1 MDGDLTGRALGGQE
15 ILDVIKQLRLACCAV
30 ASRSCSYLDV
40 YSADQ
45 VPTLERLCAF
55 SGTRKRKG
63 TGTCCY
69 RARSFIANTEPLARP
84 GYHWVAFVVFANRPS
99 IIYFF
104 DSFGMP
110 LSYYQDLYRS
120 CMDRGYYSDTVIVT
134 SVNSRALQGAKSTVC
149 GHYCIL
155 FLYLCARM
163 SLETSRTH
171 MLVALSAMRALVFVT
186 GGTVSNDRDVVVV
199 NILNEL
205 LKRSEALTPALTC
218 SRIGNAAARN
228 QCCQPRK

>member
-1 MDGDLTGRALGGQE
+1 MAGRALRGQE
-15 ILDVIKQLRLACCAV
+15 IVDIIKQLRLACCAV

-63 TGTCCY
+63 TGATCCY
-69 RARSFIANTEPLARP
+69 RARSFIANTEPSTRP
-84 GYHWVAFVVFANRPS
+84 GHHWVAFVVFAYRPS

-110 LSYYQDLYRS
+110 LSYYQDLYRT
-120 CMDRGYYSDTVIVT
+120 CMNRGYYSDTVIVT

-155 FLYLCARM
+155 YLYLCARM
-163 SLETSRTH
+163 SLETSRTR
-171 MLVALSAMRALVFVT
+171 MLIALSAMRALVVVT
-186 GGTVSNDRDVVVV
+186 GGTVSNDRDVVIVR
-199 NILNEL
+199 ILNEL
-205 LKRSEALTPALTC
+205 LKRDEQLTPALTC
-218 SRIGNAAARN
+218 SRLGNAAARN

>member
-1 MDGDLTGRALGGQE
+1 
-15 ILDVIKQLRLACCAV
+15 
-30 ASRSCSYLDV
+30 LDV

-55 SGTRKRKG
+55 SGTRKRRG
-63 TGTCCY
+63 TGATCCY
-69 RARSFIANTEPLARP
+69 RARSFIANTEPAARP

-110 LSYYQDLYRS
+110 LSYYQDLYRT
-120 CMDRGYYSDTVIVT
+120 CMNRGYYSDTVIVT

-155 FLYLCARM
+155 YLYLCARM
-163 SLETSRTH
+163 SLETSRTR
-171 MLVALSAMRALVFVT
+171 MLIALSAMRALVVVT
-186 GGTVSNDRDVVVV
+186 GGTVSNDRDVIIVR
-199 NILNEL
+199 ILNEL
-205 LKRSEALTPALTC
+205 LKRDEQLTPALTC
-218 SRIGNAAARN
+218 SRLGNAAARS
-228 QCCQPRK
+228 QCCQPHK

>member
-1 MDGDLTGRALGGQE
+1 LTGRALRGQE
-15 ILDVIKQLRLACCAV
+15 IVDIIKQLRLACCAV

-63 TGTCCY
+63 TGATCCY
-69 RARSFIANTEPLARP
+69 RARSFIANTEPSARP
-84 GYHWVAFVVFANRPS
+84 GYHWVAFIVFANRPS

-110 LSYYQDLYRS
+110 LSYYQDLYRT

-134 SVNSRALQGAKSTVC
+134 PVNSRALQGAKSTVC

-163 SLETSRTH
+163 SLETSRTR
-171 MLVALSAMRALVFVT
+171 MLVALSAMRALVVVT
-186 GGTVSNDRDVVVV
+186 GGTVSNDRDVVIVR
-199 NILNEL
+199 ILNEL
-205 LKRSEALTPALTC
+205 LKRNEQLTPALTC
-218 SRIGNAAARN
+218 SRLGNAAARH
-228 QCCQPRK
+228 QCCQSRK

>member
-1 MDGDLTGRALGGQE
+1 M
-15 ILDVIKQLRLACCAV
+15 
-30 ASRSCSYLDV
+30 DV

-63 TGTCCY
+63 TGATCCY
-69 RARSFIANTEPLARP
+69 RARSFIANTEPAARP

-110 LSYYQDLYRS
+110 LSYYQDLYRT
-120 CMDRGYYSDTVIVT
+120 CVDRGYYSDTIIVT

-155 FLYLCARM
+155 YLYLCARM
-163 SLETSRTH
+163 SLETSRTR
-171 MLVALSAMRALVFVT
+171 MLIALSAMRALVVVT
-186 GGTVSNDRDVVVV
+186 GGTVSNDRDVVIVR
-199 NILNEL
+199 ILNEL
-205 LKRSEALTPALTC
+205 LKRDEQLTPALTC
-218 SRIGNAAARN
+218 SRLGNAAARN